1 MVPAVPGMNGGTYG
15 PERPFPTESFC
26 CGACVCGDSR
36 MSALISVVIPVYNA
50 AGYLDACLQ
59 SLQAQTYPDWEAIV
73 VDDGSTDASPDLCR
87 AWAAR
92 DSRIRV
98 LRQENAGASAA
109 RNAGMDAA
117 QGEYLAFLDS
127 DDRLDPDYLQILFQ
141 TLDGTD
147 LAVCGIHGLPHPAA
161 IPAEV
166 VSLDVL
172 RHTPSRY
179 AGLLYIN
186 YVFNKLYRRD
196 LICRHDIRFP
206 DQMHRGEDAY
216 FVQEY
221 LLQCRT
227 IAVTPC
233 MLYWYEQHEGSAMR
247 RFYAAVC
254 RDEALLMQRQYD
266 LFHPEGPASLTA
278 GEEEAFQFWQH
289 GKILSVLRYIIRY
302 APNADIRRRLISDL
316 LREPHAKSCFLQ
328 PPRAVG
334 PRARL
339 AAVMY
344 ANHCYAAMC
353 WLLCLR
359 R

>member
-1 MVPAVPGMNGGTYG
+1 
-15 PERPFPTESFC
+15 
-26 CGACVCGDSR
+26 
-36 MSALISVVIPVYNA
+36 
-50 AGYLDACLQ
+50 
-59 SLQAQTYPDWEAIV
+59 
-73 VDDGSTDASPDLCR
+73 
-87 AWAAR
+87 
-92 DSRIRV
+92 
-98 LRQENAGASAA
+98 
-109 RNAGMDAA
+109 
-117 QGEYLAFLDS
+117 
-127 DDRLDPDYLQILFQ
+127 
-141 TLDGTD
+141 
-147 LAVCGIHGLPHPAA
+147 
-161 IPAEV
+161 
-166 VSLDVL
+166 
-172 RHTPSRY
+172 
-179 AGLLYIN
+179 
-186 YVFNKLYRRD
+186 
-196 LICRHDIRFP
+196 
-206 DQMHRGEDAY
+206 MHRGEDAY